1 MAAPTQDELRKM
13 LADTTG
19 VDESA
24 ITLDSRFD
32 DLGLE
37 SADAA
42 NFMSAVQDRYGVKLD
57 ASDLG
62 SMQTVGD
69 FYRRLVEAAS

>member
-1 MAAPTQDELRKM
+1 MAAPTQGELREM
-13 LADTTG
+13 LAETTG
-19 VDESA
+19 VDEST

-37 SADAA
+37 SSDTA
-42 NFMSAVQDRYGVKLD
+42 NFMSAVQERYGVSLD

-62 SMQTVGD
+62 NMQTVGD
-69 FYRRLVEAAS
+69 FYRRLIAASS

>member
-1 MAAPTQDELRKM
+1 MAAPTQDGLRQM
-13 LADTTG
+13 LAETTG
-19 VDESA
+19 VDESS

-37 SADAA
+37 SSDAA
-42 NFMSAVQDRYGVKLD
+42 SFMSAVQERYGTQLD

-69 FYRRLVEAAS
+69 FYRRLVASGS